1 MVTPYP
7 DVNQVLDLLLTKASA
22 ILGGQMTGLYLY
34 GSLSSGDFAPESSDI
49 DFAFVT
55 ESVLPP
61 ETVAALE
68 AMHREIWAG
77 GLKWAA
83 KLEGAY
89 VPKSLIRRHDPDGQ
103 GVSTVNEGAFYVA
116 KLGNDWVI
124 QRHVIRESGLILT
137 GPDPK
142 TLIDPVSPDDIRQSV
157 LGVLREWWF
166 PMLENPSWL
175 AERGS
180 VYHAYAVVSM
190 CRALHA
196 LQHGTI
202 VSKPVAAQWAQEQF
216 PEWKGLIALAL
227 HLQHG
232 AQSGFLEETLAFLHF
247 TKLGVETGR

>member
-7 DVNQVLDLLLTKASA
+7 DVNQVLDLLLTRASA
-22 ILGGQMTGLYLY
+22 ILGEQLTGLYLY
-34 GSLSSGDFAPESSDI
+34 GSLSSGDFHPQSSDI

-55 ESVLPP
+55 EAVLPP

-68 AMHREIWAG
+68 AMHREIWAS

-89 VPKSLIRRHDPDGQ
+89 VPKSLIRRHDPHGPA
-103 GVSTVNEGAFYVA
+103 VPTVNEGAFYVA
-116 KLGNDWVI
+116 ALGSDWII
-124 QRHVIRESGLILT
+124 QRHVIRECGVVLA
-137 GPDPK
+137 GPNPK
-142 TLIDPVSPDDIRQSV
+142 TLIDPLSPDDIRQSV

-175 AERGS
+175 AEHGS
-180 VYHAYAVVSM
+180 VYHAYAVVSL

-196 LQHGTI
+196 LRHGTI
-202 VSKPVAAQWAQEQF
+202 VSKPVAARWAQERH

-227 HLQHG
+227 RSQHG
-232 AQSGFLEETLAFLHF
+232 EHPGFLEAALDFLRF
-247 TKLGVETGR
+247 TKTRVEAGE